1 MQNPKLL
8 IMDEP
13 TSVLTPQEI
22 SNLFKILKRL
32 ASSGC
37 SILYI
42 SHKLE
47 EIIELADQ
55 VTILKSGESIA
66 TIDAKKTNTKFLAE
80 TMVGK
85 EITDLKKI
93 ISISVTKDT
102 ALELNLSLIHI

>member
-22 SNLFKILKRL
+22 ENLFKILKRL
-32 ASSGC
+32 SNSGC

-55 VTILKSGESIA
+55 VTILKSGKCAFRHS
-66 TIDAKKTNTKFLAE
+66 TLKTTSTKELAE

-85 EITDLKKI
+85 KITKLKRTSRVIDKL
-93 ISISVTKDT
+93 VKM
-102 ALELNLSLIHI
+102 LL